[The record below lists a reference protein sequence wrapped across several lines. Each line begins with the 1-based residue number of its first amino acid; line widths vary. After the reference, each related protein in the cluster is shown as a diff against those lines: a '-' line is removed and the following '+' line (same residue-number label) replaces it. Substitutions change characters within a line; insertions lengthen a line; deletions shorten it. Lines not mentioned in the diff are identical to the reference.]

1 MMIILS
7 HTHLTDRTVFRTSW
21 LRQLAS
27 LTFVILTVDL
37 PIVVLFIFFNIF
49 AMILS
54 CYFTRF
60 CRTSFI
66 VNPETNTCQDMSDD
80 HLIRR
85 DRVVRHMLK
94 DPINDVASVA
104 ALDQ

>member
-1 MMIILS
+1 
-7 HTHLTDRTVFRTSW
+7 
-21 LRQLAS
+21 
-27 LTFVILTVDL
+27 
-37 PIVVLFIFFNIF
+37 
-49 AMILS
+49 
-54 CYFTRF
+54 
-60 CRTSFI
+60 
-66 VNPETNTCQDMSDD
+66 MSDD